1 MVGSLRESA
10 RTLLSFAETRARL
23 AATEFEE
30 QAIRIAEIA
39 VLAAAALF
47 FVGLALLFLAL
58 SVLIALRDWNPLL
71 AASLLATFFLVL
83 AAAAI
88 FTARARMRER
98 PKFLAATLAEI
109 GKDREQMEQPR

>member
-1 MVGSLRESA
+1 MGPLREIA

-30 QAIRIAEIA
+30 QAVRIAEIA

-47 FVGLALLFLAL
+47 FLGLALLFIAVAILLAFW
-58 SVLIALRDWNPLL
+58 STNPLL
-71 AASLLATFFLVL
+71 GASLIVALFLGL
-83 AAAAI
+83 AAAALLI
-88 FTARARMRER
+88 ARARMRER

-109 GKDREQMEQPR
+109 KKDREQMEQPQ